1 MPASPTRL
9 SRRSRPAFAL
19 LVAAVTIA
27 GAPDPHSSEDR
38 ASRRDCSFN
47 ITARN
52 NGSGDVWVQFYT
64 SAVRRRSAGIT
75 WTRWDQLDIQNHRVA
90 PGVTI
95 RRAYTDNGRCDVQ
108 RQWRFNLKKGADTYR
123 YTTSTEA
130 TTSLNLGDVSRFF

>member
-1 MPASPTRL
+1 MPATLNRL
-9 SRRSRPAFAL
+9 PRLWPSGAAL
-19 LVAAVTIA
+19 VLGVAAVVA
-27 GAPDPHSSEDR
+27 WAPAPPAPNGAQM
-38 ASRRDCSFN
+38 DCSFN

-52 NGSGDVWVQFYT
+52 NGSTDVWVQFYT

-95 RRAYTDNGRCDVQ
+95 RRSYTDNGRCDVQ
-108 RQWRFNLKKGADTYR
+108 RQWRFDLKRGADTYR

-130 TTSLNLGDVSRFF
+130 TTGLNLGDVSRFF